1 MGISAINVNNSMGS
15 NGCAYVNDTAAHT
28 NGTDGWTAIQFTEDS
43 VLATLVGK
51 MDDSADLI
59 SDTVTFAAG
68 QVLYVPASEV
78 SLTSGACLLYKG

>member
-1 MGISAINVNNSMGS
+1 MGLGSINVNNSMGS

-43 VLATLVGK
+43 VLAALVGK

-59 SDTVTFAAG
+59 SDGITFAAG
-68 QVLYVPASEV
+68 QVLYVPSTSV
-78 SLTSGACLLYKG
+78 SLASGGCLLYKG

>member
-1 MGISAINVNNSMGS
+1 MGLGSINVNNSMGS

-43 VLATLVGK
+43 VLAALVGK

-59 SDTVTFAAG
+59 ADAITFAAG
-68 QVLYVPASEV
+68 QVLYVPSTSV
-78 SLTSGACLLYKG
+78 SLASGACLLYKG

>member
-15 NGCAYVNDTAAHT
+15 NGSAYANDTASHT

-43 VLATLVGK
+43 ILAALVGK

-59 SDTVTFAAG
+59 SDAVTFAAG
-68 QVLYVPASEV
+68 QVLYVPCTSV
-78 SLTSGACLLYKG
+78 SLTSGACILYKG

>member
-1 MGISAINVNNSMGS
+1 MGLSGINVLNSMGA
-15 NGCAYVNDTAAHT
+15 NGSAYVNDTASHT

-43 VLATLVGK
+43 VLAALVGK

-59 SDTVTFAAG
+59 SDAVTFAAG

-78 SLTSGACLLYKG
+78 RLASGACLLYKG

>member
-1 MGISAINVNNSMGS
+1 MGLGSINVNNSMGS
-15 NGCAYVNDTAAHT
+15 NGCAYANDTAAHT

-59 SDTVTFAAG
+59 SDAVIFAAG
-68 QVLYVPASEV
+68 QVLYVPATSV
-78 SLTSGACLLYKG
+78 SLASGACLLYKG

>member
-1 MGISAINVNNSMGS
+1 MGISSINVLNSMGA
-15 NGCAYVNDTAAHT
+15 NGSAYVNDTASHT

-43 VLATLVGK
+43 VLAALVGK

-59 SDTVTFAAG
+59 SDAVTFAAG

-78 SLTSGACLLYKG
+78 RLVSGACILYKA

>member
-1 MGISAINVNNSMGS
+1 MGISAINVNNSMGA
-15 NGCAYVNDTAAHT
+15 NGSAYVNDTATKT

-59 SDTVTFAAG
+59 SDAVTFAAG
-68 QVLYVPASEV
+68 QVLYVPCTSV
-78 SLTSGACLLYKG
+78 SLTSGACILYKG

>member
-1 MGISAINVNNSMGS
+1 MGLGSINVNNSMGS

-59 SDTVTFAAG
+59 SDAVIFAAG
-68 QVLYVPASEV
+68 QVLYVPATSV
-78 SLTSGACLLYKG
+78 SLASGACLLYKG

>member
-1 MGISAINVNNSMGS
+1 MGISAINVNNSMGA
-15 NGCAYVNDTAAHT
+15 NGCAYVNDTAGHA

-43 VLATLVGK
+43 VLAALVGK

-68 QVLYVPASEV
+68 QVLYVPCTSV
-78 SLTSGACLLYKG
+78 SLASGACILYKG

>member
-1 MGISAINVNNSMGS
+1 MGISAINVNNSMGA
-15 NGCAYVNDTAAHT
+15 NGSAYVNDTATKT

-59 SDTVTFAAG
+59 SDAVTFAAG
-68 QVLYVPASEV
+68 QVLYVPATSV
-78 SLTSGACLLYKG
+78 SLASGSCILYKA

>member
-43 VLATLVGK
+43 VLAALVGK

-59 SDTVTFAAG
+59 SDAVTFAAG

-78 SLTSGACLLYKG
+78 RLASGACLLYKG

>member
-1 MGISAINVNNSMGS
+1 MGS

-43 VLATLVGK
+43 VLAALVGK

-59 SDTVTFAAG
+59 SDAVTFAAG

-78 SLTSGACLLYKG
+78 SLASGACLLYKG